1 MVKFHNYKNIKNYR
15 SSVDR
20 MTRIL
25 LRTDEIDVPSQ
36 MSIDHIFPVSLGFDM
51 GLPPELIADPR
62 NIQFITLEDNL
73 KKRASCD
80 SIPVYIQQWMIGY
93 CQDLRTPDKR
103 MNQLKGIERAKKNG
117 TYTGRKS
124 DTKETLEKFLSKPK
138 NKQVVEYLNQGLR
151 GAHISRIMDVNPN
164 TISKIKKVLMEGK
177 L

>member
-1 MVKFHNYKNIKNYR
+1 
-15 SSVDR
+15 
-20 MTRIL
+20 
-25 LRTDEIDVPSQ
+25 